1 MKKELTP
8 IQVDTLPN
16 GYALQ
21 VYDKKYMYFNESEL
35 FDGLVYHA
43 GMAIMK
49 ENDQDVIR
57 EIVANL
63 FAGDIKVLME
73 RNQAQQ
79 AEIAKLEARVRKLQ
93 DEKTKIETKVRR
105 YEKRAAT

>member
-1 MKKELTP
+1 
-8 IQVDTLPN
+8 
-16 GYALQ
+16 
-21 VYDKKYMYFNESEL
+21 MYFNESEL

-79 AEIAKLEARVRKLQ
+79 AEIVKLEAKVRKLQ
-93 DEKTKIETKVRR
+93 DEKTKLEMKV
-105 YEKRAAT
+105 KRQERKIC